1 MTQLICFALVVSSS
15 IESCQTFCALVS
27 FGHPLILSSSLP
39 SVPLIPSKTPGTPY
53 TGMSLFSYR
62 SSFLHISP
70 RLGLNLVP
78 LANPQW
84 PSNPP
89 TVQICTFNQIS
100 NLSPLGP
107 RSPCLILRQAGSKL
121 EFKRLENTKESGS
134 RGEGTPEILISFV
147 PSGAPIGPRSPDRL
161 SFLLVGFEF
170 K

>member
-1 MTQLICFALVVSSS
+1 MKVGDFLHYSCHNCSCDISGKPSSKILCHNEFVSSS

-39 SVPLIPSKTPGTPY
+39 QRPSHPFQDPRLALHSHVFIFLTKTFPPH
-53 TGMSLFSYR
+53 FS
-62 SSFLHISP
+62 

-84 PSNPP
+84 PSDPP

-100 NLSPLGP
+100 NLNPVGP

-121 EFKRLENTKESGS
+121 EFKRLEIPKKVEA
-134 RGEGTPEILISFV
+134 
-147 PSGAPIGPRSPDRL
+147 GAKGPQK
-161 SFLLVGFEF
+161 F
-170 K
+170 